1 MTRKEMILKAIELLE
16 EKKANTLDDVMDR
29 RSYRTSVENL
39 VMESITVQEK
49 IQVKLDR
56 LYKELDYENK
66 KRATHVS

>member
-1 MTRKEMILKAIELLE
+1 MILKAIELLE

>member
-1 MTRKEMILKAIELLE
+1 MTRKEMILKAIALLE
-16 EKKANTLDDVMDR
+16 EKKKNTLDDVMDR

-56 LYKELDYENK
+56 LYTELKKEG
-66 KRATHVS
+66 